1 VKAAPLP
8 SLDTASAQPQPSAT
22 THTIDM
28 PTSARPPQ
36 PSARKAEEQ
45 MVDHLAGGYQ
55 VVIGLEDEALP
66 AGLKLPATSPA
77 AKGGEKRGL
86 DDSFKSTGTVDDSF
100 KSTGTVESDST
111 SGSFK
116 SFGGSFKATGGA
128 ALGPVLSAPASPA
141 PLYEKPSSQSIN
153 QAGRQGSLVVPLAP
167 GSSSRQTLDS
177 SPQVSGSTGRILSTR
192 RISRD
197 LSRELLSG
205 APGFGQTPPGE
216 RPSKR
221 EQRTRAVD
229 KEAAEVR
236 I

>member
-1 VKAAPLP
+1 
-8 SLDTASAQPQPSAT
+8 
-22 THTIDM
+22 
-28 PTSARPPQ
+28 
-36 PSARKAEEQ
+36 

-86 DDSFKSTGTVDDSF
+86 DDSF

-205 APGFGQTPPGE
+205 ALGFGQTPPGE